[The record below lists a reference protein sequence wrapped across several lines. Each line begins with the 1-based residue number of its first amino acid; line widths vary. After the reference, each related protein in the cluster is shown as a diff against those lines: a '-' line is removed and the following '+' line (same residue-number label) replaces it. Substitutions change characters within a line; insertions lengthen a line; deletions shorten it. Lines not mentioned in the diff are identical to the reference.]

1 MRLPQKTANELER
14 EELMDIVQKNVKDCY
29 QCLKCSAGCP
39 LTAYMDYYPHQIMQL
54 AKMDMYDKILDCKT
68 LKVCATCL
76 ACSSRCPRDL
86 EPAKV
91 MEGFRVIGLRKR
103 DEGKV
108 DISNPNNVPRQAL
121 ISSMR
126 KFRR

>member
-1 MRLPQKTANELER
+1 MRLPKKTANELEK
-14 EELMDIVQKNVKDCY
+14 EELMNITKKDAKDCY

-39 LTAYMDYYPHQIMQL
+39 LTEYMDYYPHQIMQL
-54 AKMDMYDKILDCKT
+54 AKLGLYSKIFSSKT
-68 LKVCATCL
+68 LDVCATCL
-76 ACSSRCPRDL
+76 ACSSRCPRDI

-91 MEGFRVIGLRKR
+91 MEGFRVMKSRRR
-103 DEGKV
+103 DEGRVEVK
-108 DISNPNNVPRQAL
+108 NPVNVPRQAL